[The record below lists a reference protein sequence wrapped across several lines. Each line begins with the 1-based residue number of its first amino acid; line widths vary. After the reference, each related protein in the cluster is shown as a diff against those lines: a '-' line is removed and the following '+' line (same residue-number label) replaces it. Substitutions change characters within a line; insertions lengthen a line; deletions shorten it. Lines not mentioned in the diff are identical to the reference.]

1 MSSRQTP
8 LIQCSHRA
16 RCSSFGLFLSK
27 FTYSIKHSAFLLITI
42 SLSLSL
48 GSLLYAADGDTTTDS
63 KSSHGDFIGA
73 METVYPDWFKISFME
88 LEEDVAE
95 AAAEGKRLMLLF
107 HQNGCPYCNLLVERN
122 LAQSDIEET
131 LKTKFDVIEFNLWG
145 DREVVSVA
153 GKTYSEKEFAKELG
167 VQFTP
172 TMLFLTEEGK
182 LSLRLNGYYDPD
194 RFRVALD
201 YVSNKME
208 SELSFN
214 EFVAAQDEVKSS
226 ESLTTREYFTGPA
239 SELSERGLVADKP
252 LILLFEQGTCQN
264 CETLHDKILS
274 KPESQELLAD
284 FDIYQVDMW
293 GRDEFKTPEG
303 EQTTGR
309 DFSKAMGI
317 NYAPTMIL
325 YSADGTEVIRS
336 ESFLKTFH
344 NQSIMDYVLTDAW
357 REEPSFQRFLSAR
370 ADKLREEGHDVN
382 IWD

>member
-1 MSSRQTP
+1 MNPRHAP
-8 LIQCSHRA
+8 LIEPSYAKR
-16 RCSSFGLFLSK
+16 SSG
-27 FTYSIKHSAFLLITI
+27 FLLTQNIGRFIVNALILI
-42 SLSLSL
+42 SLFSTLLL
-48 GSLLYAADGDTTTDS
+48 GSLVHAADDDAQAASDATQGE
-63 KSSHGDFIGA
+63 FFGA

-131 LKTKFDVIEFNLWG
+131 LKTKFDVIEFNMWG

-153 GKTYSEKEFAKELG
+153 GNTYSEKEFAKELG

-172 TMLFLTEEGK
+172 TILFLTEEGK

-201 YVSNKME
+201 YVTNKKE

-214 EFVAAQDEVKSS
+214 EFVATQDEVKSS
-226 ESLTTREYFTGPA
+226 ESLTIRDYFTGPA
-239 SELSERGLVADKP
+239 TELGERGLAGDKP
-252 LILLFEQGTCQN
+252 LILMFEQGTCRN
-264 CETLHDKILS
+264 CETLHEKVLA
-274 KPESQELLAD
+274 KPQSQRLLAN

-293 GRDEFKTPEG
+293 GRDEFKAPDG
-303 EQTTGR
+303 QLTTGR
-309 DFSKAMGI
+309 ELSRAMGI

-344 NQSIMDYVLTDAW
+344 NQSILEYVLTDAW

-370 ADKLREEGHDVN
+370 ADQLREEGHDVN